1 MQRRNIL
8 WTMFS
13 SIGAAAVL
21 AGTASRASATNA
33 AGVDKAKVAY
43 HLSELDKAGFVL
55 GNIQN
60 HFDGMGGP
68 DRVKIN
74 LVIHGAALKAFHSA
88 QASPELSAH
97 VAELAKMGLGL
108 SACINTMK
116 AQNVT
121 LKDLLPGF
129 AVADKGAVVLLA
141 DLQSQGYAYLR
152 P

>member
-21 AGTASRASATNA
+21 AATTSRANAASA

-88 QASPELSAH
+88 QASPEFGAH

-116 AQNVT
+116 AQNVS

-129 AVADKGAVVLLA
+129 TVADKGAVVLLA

>member
-13 SIGAAAVL
+13 SIGAASVL
-21 AGTASRASATNA
+21 AATARPAHA
-33 AGVDKAKVAY
+33 AAVDKAKVAY
-43 HLSELDKAGFVL
+43 HLSELDKVGFVI

-60 HFDGMGGP
+60 HYDGMGGP
-68 DRVKIN
+68 DKVKIV
-74 LVIHGAALKAFHSA
+74 LVVHGSALKAFHGA
-88 QASPELSAH
+88 VASQEFGAH
-97 VAELAKMGLGL
+97 VALLAKAGLEMD
-108 SACINTMK
+108 ACINTMK
-116 AQNVT
+116 AQKVE

-129 AVADKGAVVLLA
+129 GVADKGAVVMLA

>member
-21 AGTASRASATNA
+21 AGTASRANAANA

-43 HLSELDKAGFVL
+43 HLSELDRVNFVL
-55 GNIQN
+55 GNIQS

-68 DRVKIN
+68 DKVKIN
-74 LVIHGAALKAFHSA
+74 LVIHGSALKAFHTA
-88 QASPELSAH
+88 LASPEFSQH
-97 VAELAKMGLGL
+97 VAQLEKTGLEM

-116 AQNVT
+116 AQNIS
-121 LKDLLPGF
+121 LKELLPGF
-129 AVADKGAVVLLA
+129 TVADKGAVVLLA

>member
-21 AGTASRASATNA
+21 AGTASRANA
-33 AGVDKAKVAY
+33 ANVDKAKVAY
-43 HLSELDKAGFVL
+43 HLSDLDKVAFVL

-60 HFDGMGGP
+60 HYDGMGGP
-68 DRVKIN
+68 DKVKIN

-88 QASPELSAH
+88 QASPEFSLHA
-97 VAELAKMGLGL
+97 AQLAKMGLVL

-121 LKDLLPGF
+121 LKDLLPDF
-129 AVADKGAVVLLA
+129 TIADKGAVVLLA
-141 DLQSQGYAYLR
+141 DLQAQGYAYLR